1 MAELKYT
8 YALDETKTRLVH
20 INDARKGEVYYCV
33 NSKCDE
39 QMSIKQGAYKR
50 KHFYHINNGD
60 KCSYDNYL
68 HTLAEKRIVEWFYSS
83 EKIILSLDVNIYC
96 FNYNRCDWGNENCSH
111 IEKRS
116 FDLKQYY
123 NSIEIEKRED
133 GFIWDLWLTN
143 KENRY
148 SPMAIEIFVTHKC
161 EDEKLK
167 SGYKI
172 IEIKLENE
180 EQLDM
185 LIDSNELLESE
196 RISIFNFVPK
206 PQYDNENHL
215 RILAKEKIVEW
226 FNSAEKISLELNTNI
241 YCSNYNECNW
251 ADTICSRLKKKTFD
265 LKQYYNCIETDKR
278 EDGFIWDIW
287 LTNRDKD
294 YDPMAIVLFDINEC
308 KPKLKSKKRFIGI
321 NIKNEVQLNTLFK
334 SNELK
339 ENEYISFYNFN
350 PKLQY
355 EQFIGNFQLNK
366 FILYD
371 NDRIVFR
378 TIDCNTYLKHEY
390 KSKYELTIDNFG
402 FYGSDTKHGKVS
414 NAFYLACVK
423 AYKRFPNLK
432 HCSLCKY
439 YKFNDFYG
447 EHICILY
454 KKLNLKD
461 KHAGTNAIMCPQYFL
476 DKDFINDGLEYL
488 SELSVYEWIKE

>member
-20 INDARKGEVYYCV
+20 INDARQGEKYFCP

-39 QMSIKQGAYKR
+39 RLIIKDGGYKR
-50 KHFYHINNGD
+50 KHFSHVKNGD

-68 HTLAEKRIVEWFYSS
+68 HTLAEKRIVEWFNSA
-83 EKIILSLDVNIYC
+83 EKIILLLDVDIYC
-96 FNYNRCDWGNENCSH
+96 FNYNKCDWGNENCSH
-111 IEKRS
+111 IEKRP

-123 NSIEIEKRED
+123 NCIEIEKKED

-185 LIDSNELLESE
+185 LIKSNELLESE
-196 RISIFNFVPK
+196 SISIYNFVPK
-206 PQYDNENHL
+206 PQFGNENHL
-215 RILAKEKIVEW
+215 RILAKEKFVEW
-226 FNSAEKISLELNTNI
+226 FNSVDKIILELKTNV

-251 ADTICSRLKKKTFD
+251 ADTSCSRLKKKTIV

-278 EDGFIWDIW
+278 EDGFIWDLW
-287 LTNRDKD
+287 LTNKENR
-294 YDPMAIVLFDINEC
+294 YPPMAIAIFDTYKC
-308 KPKLKSKKRFIGI
+308 KPKLKSKKKFIGLK
-321 NIKNEVQLNTLFK
+321 IKEEVQLNMLFN
-334 SNELK
+334 SNKLK

-350 PKLQY
+350 PKPQH

-371 NDRIVFR
+371 NDRIGFR

-390 KSKYELTIDNFG
+390 KSKYELTIDNFV
-402 FYGSDTKHGKVS
+402 FNGSDTKHGKVFS
-414 NAFYLACVK
+414 SFYLACVK
-423 AYKRFPNLK
+423 AHKRFPNLR
-432 HCSLCKY
+432 HCSLCKH